1 MSERLI
7 TVSWQDVAERWE
19 KHAAELEVERD
30 ELRAEVA
37 RLRSEIEQTDH
48 APFCAS
54 RFRSCEICGYQ
65 EWTHGASRTHD
76 FIARACNCIK
86 SKAFALTAWGCDNEA
101 AGRGLCE
108 KWCGRP
114 SVCPVSYGRDAE
126 KQAREKAEQEVE
138 RLRTVL
144 IAVDEWDLN
153 WADGLDSNVERIKT
167 LVRAAL
173 EG

>member
-114 SVCPVSYGRDAE
+114 SVCPVSYGRDTE
-126 KQAREKAEQEVE
+126 RQARESAES
-138 RLRTVL
+138 RL
-144 IAVDEWDLN
+144 
-153 WADGLDSNVERIKT
+153 
-167 LVRAAL
+167 AAL
-173 EG
+173 REAVQKTHDDMGHGFWLINFKADLQAALAKSAE